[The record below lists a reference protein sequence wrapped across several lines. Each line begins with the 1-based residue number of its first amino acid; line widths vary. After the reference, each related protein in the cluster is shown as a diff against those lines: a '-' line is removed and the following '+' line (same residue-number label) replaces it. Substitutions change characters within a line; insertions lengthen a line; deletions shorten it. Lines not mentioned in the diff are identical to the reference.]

1 MTDHLAPPSTSASSQ
16 AVHSNSDLHDNSNT
30 TGGVSDGHGPVRP
43 IAPVG
48 ASTRRDIHIS
58 EQGQHTAPNG
68 PTRIATWR
76 PIPNKCIIKKEFTP
90 DSKQSQLINELKEY
104 TEKELILKPGD
115 GELYQS
121 YGQWE
126 RRFLDRPDTYSR
138 YMRAADWKMDNAKKR
153 IKETLEWRRKY
164 QPDLIKPEE
173 IRKEA
178 EGGKV

>member
-1 MTDHLAPPSTSASSQ
+1 MTKHHPNIATVNDG
-16 AVHSNSDLHDNSNT
+16 SN
-30 TGGVSDGHGPVRP
+30 GHGPVRP
-43 IAPVG
+43 HPETG

-58 EQGQHTAPNG
+58 EQGQHLAPSG

-76 PIPNKCIIKKEFTP
+76 PIPGKSIPKKEFTP
-90 DSKQSQLINELKEY
+90 NEQQAAMIQQLKEY
-104 TEKELILKPGD
+104 TEEHLMLKEGD
-115 GELYQS
+115 PLFEE
-121 YGQWE
+121 YGYWE
-126 RRFLDRPDTYSR
+126 KRFLDKKDTYSR

-173 IRKEA
+173 IRVEA